1 MKSKVKRLVA
11 ALGTAVV
18 AASGLIAV
26 APTASAA
33 NLTEF
38 HEQDVDWAACD
49 GFAELQCATITV
61 PLNYRKPNAGRL
73 QVAISKRPASDPA
86 KRRGV
91 LLLNP
96 GGPGGPGL
104 DLPLYFATN
113 RIAETYD
120 LIGFDPRGV
129 GKSSPL
135 LCEAA
140 DQVGALTTRPTDAE
154 FANWT
159 ATARAAEE
167 ACARAAGGIRPYV
180 NTPNTARDM
189 DVIRAVL
196 DEKKINYLGF
206 SYGTYLGAVYGTL
219 FPTRLDRNVLDSS
232 VHPEWI
238 WREQFKAQSRAIR
251 DNVDTFFA
259 WVAERDSRYG
269 FGTTAAEVLA
279 TSEELS
285 ARLAVEPW
293 EGYLDQSTWDVV
305 VGANAR
311 YREIWD
317 LLAEDMA
324 LIRRDVLGEEVAP
337 GRVADAVA
345 ATRALYELGIAQT
358 VPGVFQTVTCEAD
371 WPTDL
376 NTYYDDMRR
385 YRVQYPYGFG
395 VLRAA
400 PTECTFRTFKTT
412 DRVTDLKRTRYPV
425 GLVVQADSD
434 PQTHY
439 DGGPAMATRLDDAL
453 VSVSDEGTHGLYA
466 RNECVTALVDR
477 YLVDG
482 VLPGSRVECPGAPR
496 PDVPAD
502 GAFAATADAER
513 PAPASDLAARVRDF
527 VDRKKFTGPGY

>member
-1 MKSKVKRLVA
+1 MTSRVKRLA
-11 ALGTAVV
+11 TALGSVLV
-18 AASGLIAV
+18 AASGLV
-26 APTASAA
+26 ATAPAASAA
-33 NLTEF
+33 GLTEF
-38 HEQDVDWAACD
+38 HEQDVTWSAC
-49 GFAELQCATITV
+49 GESGALQCATVVV
-61 PLNYRKPNAGRL
+61 PLNYRKPNAERL
-73 QVAISKRPASDPA
+73 RVAISKLPAKNPA

-96 GGPGGPGL
+96 GGPGGAGL
-104 DLPLYFATN
+104 DMPEFFAGN

-129 GKSSPL
+129 GESSPL
-135 LCEAA
+135 ECEASPEI
-140 DQVGALTTRPTDAE
+140 GTLTSRPTDAQ
-154 FANWT
+154 FADWT
-159 ATARAAEE
+159 ATARAAEA

-196 DEKKINYLGF
+196 GEQKINYLGF

-219 FPTRLDRNVLDSS
+219 FPARLDRNVLDSS

-251 DNVDTFFA
+251 DNVDAFFA

-269 FGTTAAEVLA
+269 FGTTAAEVFA

-285 ARLAVEPW
+285 ARLAVQPW
-293 EGYLDQSTWDVV
+293 QGFVDQTTWDVV
-305 VGANAR
+305 VGSNAR

-317 LLAEDMA
+317 LLAEDIA
-324 LIRRDVLGEEVAP
+324 AIRRDVLGEQVAP
-337 GRVADAVA
+337 EVVADVVE
-345 ATRALYELGIAQT
+345 ATRALRDLGIAQT

-371 WPTDL
+371 WPADL
-376 NTYYDDMRR
+376 NTYYADMRR
-385 YRVQYPYGFG
+385 YRVDYPYGFG

-400 PTECTFRTFKTT
+400 PTECTFRSFKPA
-412 DRVTDLKRTRYPV
+412 DKVTDLKRTRYPV
-425 GLVVQADSD
+425 GLVIQAEFD

-439 DGGPAMATRLDDAL
+439 DGGPAMAARLDDAL
-453 VSVSDEGTHGLYA
+453 VSVSDEGTHGLYS
-466 RNECVTALVDR
+466 RNACVTELVDR

-482 VLPGSRVECPGAPR
+482 VLPGSRAVCPGAPR

-502 GAFAATADAER
+502 DEAAVTAQAEGSAGLEEQVLAFIKE
-513 PAPASDLAARVRDF
+513 
-527 VDRKKFTGPGY
+527 KKFGGPGF

>member
-1 MKSKVKRLVA
+1 MANRAKRLATAIGSALVAVSGLVA
-11 ALGTAVV
+11 A
-18 AASGLIAV
+18 

-33 NLTEF
+33 GLAEF
-38 HEQDVDWAACD
+38 HGQDVNWSACD
-49 GFAELQCATITV
+49 ADTGLQCATITV
-61 PLNYRKPNAGRL
+61 PLNYRKPNAERL
-73 QVAISKRPASDPA
+73 ELTISKLPAKNPD

-96 GGPGGPGL
+96 GGPGGSGL
-104 DLPLYFATN
+104 DMPEYFAAN

-135 LCEAA
+135 LCEAQ
-140 DQVGALTTRPTDAE
+140 DQIGTLTTRPGDAE

-159 ATARAAEE
+159 ATARAYEE
-167 ACARAAGGIRPYV
+167 ACARAAGGIRPYI

-196 DEKKINYLGF
+196 GESKINYLGF

-269 FGTTAAEVLA
+269 FGTTPAEVFA

-293 EGYLDQSTWDVV
+293 QGYVDQSTWDIV
-305 VGANAR
+305 VGSNAR

-317 LLAEDMA
+317 LLAQDMA

-337 GRVADAVA
+337 ELVADAA
-345 ATRALYELGIAQT
+345 KATKALYELGVAQT

-376 NTYYDDMRR
+376 NTYYDDMRH
-385 YRVQYPYGFG
+385 YRVEYPYGFG

-400 PTECTFRTFKTT
+400 PTECTFRSFKPT
-412 DRVTDLKRTRYPV
+412 DRVTDLKRTRYPI
-425 GLVVQADSD
+425 GLVIQADSD

-439 DGGPAMATRLDDAL
+439 DGGPAMATRLNDAL

-466 RNECVTALVDR
+466 RNGCVTALVDR

-482 VLPGSRVECPGAPR
+482 VLPGSRTECPGAPR

-502 GAFAATADAER
+502 GAFAATADADH
-513 PAPASDLAARVRDF
+513 PATTPLLETRIRDF
-527 VDRKKFTGPGY
+527 IGEKRFGGPGY